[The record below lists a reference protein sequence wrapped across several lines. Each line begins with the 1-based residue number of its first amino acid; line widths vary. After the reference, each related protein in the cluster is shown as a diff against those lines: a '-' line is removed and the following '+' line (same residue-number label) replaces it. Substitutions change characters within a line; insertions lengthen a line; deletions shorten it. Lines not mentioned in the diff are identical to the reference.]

1 MLQGPF
7 LGDDGLRRGPEKYVG
22 EGRLTKGG
30 RVSRVPE
37 VGAERLSEGAVASS
51 REGGQWEV
59 NGGDGA
65 QTVNGGTAKLFPYS
79 SVIKRPQKNRE
90 GDFRDI
96 NLPRV
101 RQGDCMK
108 TNEPGHRCS
117 EPQVRW
123 TGILVQKVPGH

>member
-1 MLQGPF
+1 M
-7 LGDDGLRRGPEKYVG
+7 
-22 EGRLTKGG
+22 
-30 RVSRVPE
+30 
-37 VGAERLSEGAVASS
+37 GAERLSEGAVARS
-51 REGGQWEV
+51 REGGQREV

-117 EPQVRW
+117 ESRVRC
-123 TGILVQKVPGH
+123 TGILVQKVPGHGIIKAAVVYQGHAVCEAQFYVPPME